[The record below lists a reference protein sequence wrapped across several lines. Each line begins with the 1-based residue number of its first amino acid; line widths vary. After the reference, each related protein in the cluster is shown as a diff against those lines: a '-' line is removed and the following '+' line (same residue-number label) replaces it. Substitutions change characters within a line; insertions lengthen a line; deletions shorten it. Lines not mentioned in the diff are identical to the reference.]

1 MRSCENCFFEAYVL
15 LTHLRDQTFY
25 YRRSNDKWYSYMILT
40 KEKSTTHYKKL
51 VQILGKGY
59 IKAEIKSPFDF
70 IQIAVKGLNP

>member
-1 MRSCENCFFEAYVL
+1 
-15 LTHLRDQTFY
+15 
-25 YRRSNDKWYSYMILT
+25 MILT